1 MQHKGSWFVLILF
14 YRISIDTLRFAVR
27 FITNLTIDITKILRK
42 FHSVPDL
49 AKNVLKH
56 ARKSECRRGYN
67 RNNIILMIF
76 QRGTAATGAILN
88 DKRPDFLPADDT
100 GIVRRVYGGL
110 TCESVN
116 PDMFFQRRRF
126 ESVQVTI
133 LKGTT
138 FYLKKCT
145 LFLEHII
152 TVQLNII
159 KCSWYYNIY
168 ILFNYRKSGILMK
181 LQII

>member
-1 MQHKGSWFVLILF
+1 MCNSISVKPTRKPDGRISIQYLSTTTTVAGMQHKGSWFVLILF
-14 YRISIDTLRFAVR
+14 HRISIDTLRFAVR

-100 GIVRRVYGGL
+100 GTVRRVYGGL
-110 TCESVN
+110 TCGSVN
-116 PDMFFQRRRF
+116 PDMFFQRRHF

-138 FYLKKCT
+138 FYLKKM
-145 LFLEHII
+145 HSI
-152 TVQLNII
+152 
-159 KCSWYYNIY
+159 S
-168 ILFNYRKSGILMK
+168 
-181 LQII
+181 